1 MTIINTETYK
11 TIIYTIEDQTTGH
24 EYYVTKSD
32 SWSSDILFP
41 EYNIVDEDDNEVEDQ
56 ELINRLKWVIEEH
69 PKQIKCYCGHTTT
82 CDCSPLEEPKQEE
95 NEIIDI
101 SDHDGIGNAV
111 DNLNNEPPQETL
123 EEAAEKYAKTA
134 EGIDIPYQNGLY
146 YGFVEGAKWQAE
158 RMYSEE
164 EVRLILDK
172 TLIEYSDIVLADIP
186 EWFEQFKKKQQ

>member
-1 MTIINTETYK
+1 MENKETLVRDYSNRSCQTCNLFNTNNSAEKACELKLENKCASYANDETLGDFW
-11 TIIYTIEDQTTGH
+11 ISCLDDE
-24 EYYVTKSD
+24 SD
-32 SWSSDILFP
+32 SVL
-41 EYNIVDEDDNEVEDQ
+41 Y
-56 ELINRLKWVIEEH
+56 
-69 PKQIKCYCGHTTT
+69 
-82 CDCSPLEEPKQEE
+82 KQET
-95 NEIIDI
+95 
-101 SDHDGIGNAV
+101 
-111 DNLNNEPPQETL
+111 TL